1 MSWLT
6 PVVTVCHQ
14 WERRVSERQ
23 DASSGRI
30 LRRALQDT
38 ASSVGLKLTR
48 PDTVSSGSR
57 LHKLYRKI
65 IYINSDYPTVHTRK
79 KIEKPPVQRG
89 PTAVLG
95 MQT

>member
-1 MSWLT
+1 M
-6 PVVTVCHQ
+6 
-14 WERRVSERQ
+14 
-23 DASSGRI
+23 
-30 LRRALQDT
+30 
-38 ASSVGLKLTR
+38 GLKLTH
-48 PDTVSSGSR
+48 PDAASSGSR

-95 MQT
+95 VQTWQELLYLRRGHGEMLSNADATQPPSEGKLTMLQRA